1 MNQPSPTK
9 ATRFRDSRAIRIG
22 SILLVFGSG
31 PLLLIILAAN
41 LGLTRDPNPN
51 PVLFGIM
58 AGLTFW
64 PGVILM
70 IVGIASVRSAR
81 KRAQSG
87 SQD

>member
-1 MNQPSPTK
+1 MPSMIERKST
-9 ATRFRDSRAIRIG
+9 RAIRIG
-22 SILLVFGSG
+22 SILLIFGSG

-41 LGLTRDPNPN
+41 LGLLRDPNPN

-64 PGVILM
+64 PGVILLL
-70 IVGIASVRSAR
+70 VGIASVRSAR

-87 SQD
+87 PQD